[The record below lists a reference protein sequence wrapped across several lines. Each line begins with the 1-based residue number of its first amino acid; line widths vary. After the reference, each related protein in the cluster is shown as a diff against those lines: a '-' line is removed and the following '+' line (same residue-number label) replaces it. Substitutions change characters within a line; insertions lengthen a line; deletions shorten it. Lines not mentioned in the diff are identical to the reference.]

1 MGVDPGNG
9 GETVEEF
16 FIVGAF
22 LVIRSA
28 VEVLGKLIVEGE
40 VVGVNNGVV
49 VVSEARMRFD
59 KFNLFE

>member
-9 GETVEEF
+9 GETVEKF
-16 FIVGAF
+16 FIVRAF

-49 VVSEARMRFD
+49 VVGKARMRVD